1 MPNKPEH
8 GTPCSICRYWTYCCL
23 LYPQQ
28 ATDQRTEDTVQLSAQ
43 STSACR
49 QCLDGC
55 TPFDTGRILAFSIP
69 EACSRQQSLA
79 LCLSMLSIKGVALW
93 TAAHWAEAAAHLKR
107 LNGVCVQGIAKLEG
121 EMQAVRALLGNSSNI
136 VAALREIATPSGAA
150 R

>member
-1 MPNKPEH
+1 M
-8 GTPCSICRYWTYCCL
+8 L
-23 LYPQQ
+23 
-28 ATDQRTEDTVQLSAQ
+28 
-43 STSACR
+43 
-49 QCLDGC
+49 
-55 TPFDTGRILAFSIP
+55 

-93 TAAHWAEAAAHLKR
+93 TAAHWAEAAAHLQC

-136 VAALREIATPSGAA
+136 VAALREIATPSRAA